1 LLFLFSTLSKP
12 HKKVKKGKIS
22 LKDTKEMVMIN
33 EILEHTTENM
43 SKSIDALKRDFA
55 TLRTGKV
62 TTGIVD
68 NIKVDYYGTMTALPQ
83 VGSVIATDATTISI
97 TPWEKSLLGAIEKA
111 IQEANIGVNPNND
124 GDFIKLFFPP
134 MTSEQRQEI
143 VKQAKGMAEHA
154 KISIRNVRK
163 DGNDKIKKLEK
174 EKEISEDESKKAH
187 DQIQKIT
194 DEYVTKVEEAFK
206 SKEADILKV

>member
-1 LLFLFSTLSKP
+1 MT
-12 HKKVKKGKIS
+12 
-22 LKDTKEMVMIN
+22 T
-33 EILEHTTENM
+33 EIFNQTTENM
-43 SKSIDALKRDFA
+43 DKSIEALKRDFA

-68 NIKVDYYGTMTALPQ
+68 NIKVDYYGTMTALTQ
-83 VGSVIATDATTISI
+83 VGNVIATDATTISI
-97 TPWEKSLLGAIEKA
+97 TPWEKTLLPAIEKA

-143 VKQAKGMAEHA
+143 VKQAKGMVENA
-154 KISIRNVRK
+154 KVAIRNVRK

-174 EKEISEDESKKAH
+174 EKEISEDESKKAQ
-187 DQIQKIT
+187 DQIQKLT
-194 DEYVTKVEEAFK
+194 DEHVAKVDEAFK
-206 SKEADILKV
+206 VKEADI

>member
-1 LLFLFSTLSKP
+1 
-12 HKKVKKGKIS
+12 
-22 LKDTKEMVMIN
+22 MVN
-33 EILEHTTENM
+33 EIFEQTRENM
-43 SKSIDALKRDFA
+43 AKSLDALKREFS

-62 TTGIVD
+62 TTSIVD
-68 NIKVDYYGTMTALPQ
+68 NIKVDYYGTPTALNQ

-97 TPWEKSLLGAIEKA
+97 TPWEKSLLGDIEKA

-143 VKQAKGMAEHA
+143 VKQDKVMVEHA
-154 KISIRNVRK
+154 KIAVRNVRK

-174 EKEISEDESKKAH
+174 EKEISEDESKKAQE
-187 DQIQKIT
+187 QIQKIT
-194 DEYVTKVEEAFK
+194 DEFVAKIEETFK
-206 SKEADILKV
+206 AKEADILKV

>member
-1 LLFLFSTLSKP
+1 MLNEVFEQ
-12 HKKVKKGKIS
+12 
-22 LKDTKEMVMIN
+22 TKE
-33 EILEHTTENM
+33 NM
-43 SKSIDALKRDFA
+43 QKAIDALKRDFA

-68 NIKVDYYGTMTALPQ
+68 NIKVDYYGTMTALTQ
-83 VGSVIATDATTISI
+83 VGNVIATDATTISI
-97 TPWEKSLLGAIEKA
+97 TPWEKTLLPAIEKA

-134 MTSEQRQEI
+134 MTSEQRQQI
-143 VKQAKGMAEHA
+143 VKQAKGMVEHA
-154 KISIRNVRK
+154 KVSVRNVRK

-174 EKEISEDESKKAH
+174 DKEISEDESKKAQ

-194 DEYVTKVEEAFK
+194 DEYIVKVDETFK
-206 SKEADILKV
+206 AKEADILKV